1 MSSSPRDLPT
11 RACGGG
17 CSRHRP
23 GLSRHQVGELA
34 DHRKLLLSV
43 ERACVGEHLHADVVA
58 VSLDVRE
65 RPIRQVVDERRGVL
79 AEHRDVRDLFDL
91 HQCGSQVACEGFWI
105 RERTGRGV
113 DVDHRHGF
121 FSYCLTA
128 ATFAAA
134 SINPTTSAGWDT
146 IARWLEGTSII
157 VAPMRLA
164 NMRSASGGIA
174 SSLVA
179 TRYQEGC
186 DFQAGTPI
194 TSSKV
199 LIDSPC

>member
-1 MSSSPRDLPT
+1 MQDPVPVRKRGIAGRCRD
-11 RACGGG
+11 
-17 CSRHRP
+17 H
-23 GLSRHQVGELA
+23 VGELA
-34 DHRKLLLSV
+34 DHGKLLLSV
-43 ERACVGEHLHADVVA
+43 ERACIGEHLHPDVVA
-58 VSLDVRE
+58 VSFDVGE
-65 RPIRQVVDERRGVL
+65 GAIRQVVDECRGVV

-91 HQCGSQVACEGFWI
+91 HQGGSQVTCEGFWI
-105 RERTGRGV
+105 REGTARGI

-134 SINPTTSAGWDT
+134 SINRTTSAGWDT
-146 IARWLEGTSII
+146 IARWLEGSSII

-179 TRYQEGC
+179 TRYHDGC